1 MYAPNS
7 HTCSVIPLWRVN
19 NSVLFLY
26 PWKERK
32 KKKEKFRI
40 HVEKSDMAGF
50 KIIFFR
56 FDKIIF
62 ILNKIVGAF
71 WYIKKNVLTCIR

>member
-1 MYAPNS
+1 MYAPNN

-32 KKKEKFRI
+32 KEKFLIR
-40 HVEKSDMAGF
+40 VEKSGMAGF
-50 KIIFFR
+50 KNI
-56 FDKIIF
+56 
-62 ILNKIVGAF
+62 
-71 WYIKKNVLTCIR
+71 YYY